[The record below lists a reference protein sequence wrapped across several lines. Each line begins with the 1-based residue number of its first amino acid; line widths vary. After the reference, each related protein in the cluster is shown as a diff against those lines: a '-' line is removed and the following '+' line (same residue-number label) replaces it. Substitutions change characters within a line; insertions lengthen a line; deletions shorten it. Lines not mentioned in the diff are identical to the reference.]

1 MDQQQKAH
9 SGMGPCFMMRRIGF
23 VICAIFGLALSSDS
37 QAAELPKLRHSFV
50 VVAHRGEHQH
60 HHENTLEAIEGAI
73 EAGADFVELDIRRSK
88 DGHYLLMH
96 DSTVDRM
103 TDGHGTVASLTW
115 DKLRGLKVQDRSLTN
130 VPPSRI
136 PSFDEVLKVC
146 HNRINIYLDF
156 KDGDRAEVAA
166 MIRNAGMAKQ
176 VLVYDGVEKVPAWR
190 KAAPE
195 FPLIVSPPDEA
206 AASPAAIE
214 AFLKDHPVE
223 ILDDNWSG
231 WNVAT
236 VRRAKELGSPVWPD
250 IQSRTENPAYWQKV
264 LAIGFDGVQTD
275 HPKELIEWLKLHDR
289 R

>member
-1 MDQQQKAH
+1 MHLLNLAA
-9 SGMGPCFMMRRIGF
+9 
-23 VICAIFGLALSSDS
+23 VGLAFS
-37 QAAELPKLRHSFV
+37 QSVHSADLPTLKHSFV
-50 VVAHRGEHQH
+50 VIAHRGEHQH

-103 TDGHGTVASLTW
+103 TDGHGAVASLTW
-115 DKLRGLKVQDRSLTN
+115 DKLRKLKVQDRSLAN

-136 PSFDEVLKVC
+136 PSFDEVLKAC

-156 KDGDRAEVAA
+156 KAGDRAEVAE
-166 MIRNAGMAKQ
+166 MIRRAGMAKQ
-176 VLVYDGVEKVPAWR
+176 VLVYDGVEEIEAWR
-190 KAAPE
+190 KAASE

-206 AASPAAIE
+206 ATSPAALE
-214 AFLKDHPVE
+214 RFLKEHPVE

-231 WNVAT
+231 WTAAT
-236 VRRAKELGSPVWPD
+236 VRKAKELGSPVWPD
-250 IQSRTENPAYWQKV
+250 IQSHDENPAYWQKV
-264 LAIGFDGVQTD
+264 LAIDFDGVQTD
-275 HPKELIEWLKLHDR
+275 HPKELIEWLKRHDR